1 VSNHGKLIIFSAPS
15 GAGKTTLVRHL
26 LEIPALNLAFSVS
39 ATSRA
44 KRGYEVEGKDY
55 FFLTP
60 EEFNKKIQKLEFLEW
75 EEVYK
80 DQYYG
85 TLKSEVDGL
94 LKVGKNVIFDIDVEG
109 GLNLKRIYGKEAL
122 AIFVKPPSIKHL
134 EERLNTRS
142 SEDEDSLKTR
152 LEKAV
157 SELEYAPQFD
167 KVLLNDKLDK
177 AKKDAEVF
185 VSDFLEINL
194 D

>member
-1 VSNHGKLIIFSAPS
+1 MSTSGKLIIFSAPS

-44 KRGYEVEGKDY
+44 KRGYEEDGKDY
-55 FFLTP
+55 FFLTA
-60 EEFNKKIQKLEFLEW
+60 EEFSKKIKNHEFLEW

-94 LKVGKNVIFDIDVEG
+94 LKAGKNVIFDIDVEG
-109 GLNLKRIYGKEAL
+109 GLNLKKIYGKEAL

-142 SEDEDSLKTR
+142 SEDEESLKTR

-167 KVLLNDKLDK
+167 KVLLNDKLEK
-177 AKKDAEVF
+177 AKRDAEVF
-185 VSDFLEINL
+185 VSDFLGINL

>member
-1 VSNHGKLIIFSAPS
+1 MSNHGKLIIFSAPS

-26 LEIPALNLAFSVS
+26 LEISALNLAFSVS

-44 KRGYEVEGKDY
+44 KRGYEVDGKDY
-55 FFLTP
+55 FFLTA
-60 EEFNKKIQKLEFLEW
+60 EEFSKKIKNHEFVEW

-85 TLKSEVDGL
+85 TLKSEVDSL

-109 GLNLKRIYGKEAL
+109 GMNLKKIYGKEAL

-142 SEDEDSLKTR
+142 SEDDESLKTR

-185 VSDFLEINL
+185 VSDFLGINL

>member
-1 VSNHGKLIIFSAPS
+1 MSNHGKLIIFSAPS

-44 KRGYEVEGKDY
+44 KRGYEVDGKDY
-55 FFLTP
+55 FFLTT
-60 EEFNKKIQKLEFLEW
+60 EEFSKKIKNHEFLEW

-94 LKVGKNVIFDIDVEG
+94 LRAGKNVIFDIDVEG
-109 GLNLKRIYGKEAL
+109 GLNLKKTYGKEAL

-134 EERLNTRS
+134 EERLNSRS
-142 SEDEDSLKTR
+142 SEDEESLKTR

-167 KVLLNDKLDK
+167 KVLLNDKLEK

-185 VSDFLEINL
+185 VSDFLGINL

>member
-1 VSNHGKLIIFSAPS
+1 MSNPGKLIIFSAPS

-39 ATSRA
+39 ATSRPM
-44 KRGYEVEGKDY
+44 RSYEVDGKDY
-55 FFLTP
+55 FFITP
-60 EEFNKKIQKLEFLEW
+60 EQFRKKIEYGEFLEW
-75 EEVYK
+75 EEVYQN
-80 DQYYG
+80 QYYG
-85 TLKSEVDGL
+85 TLKKEVDSL
-94 LKVGKNVIFDIDVEG
+94 LKAGKNVIFDIDVEG
-109 GLNLKRIYGKEAL
+109 GLNLKKIYGKQAL
-122 AIFVKPPSIKHL
+122 GIFVKPPSINHL

-142 SEDEDSLKTR
+142 SEDEESLKTR

-167 KVLLNDKLDK
+167 KVLLNDRLER

-185 VSDFLEINL
+185 VSDFLGINL

>member
-1 VSNHGKLIIFSAPS
+1 MANPGKLIIFSAPS

-39 ATSRA
+39 ATSRPM
-44 KRGYEVEGKDY
+44 RSYEVDGKDY
-55 FFLTP
+55 FFITA
-60 EEFNKKIQKLEFLEW
+60 EEFSKKIKNHEFLEW
-75 EEVYK
+75 EEVYS

-94 LKVGKNVIFDIDVEG
+94 LKAGKNVIFDIDVEG
-109 GLNLKRIYGKEAL
+109 GMNLKKIYGNEAL

-142 SEDEDSLKTR
+142 SEDEESLITR

-177 AKKDAEVF
+177 AKQDAEVF
-185 VSDFLEINL
+185 VSDFLGINL

>member
-1 VSNHGKLIIFSAPS
+1 VSISGKLIIFSAPS

-44 KRGYEVEGKDY
+44 KRGYEEDGKDY
-55 FFLTP
+55 FFITP
-60 EEFNKKIQKLEFLEW
+60 EQFRKKIEYGEFLEW
-75 EEVYK
+75 EEVYQN
-80 DQYYG
+80 QYYG
-85 TLKSEVDGL
+85 TLKAEVDKL
-94 LKVGKNVIFDIDVEG
+94 LKAGKNVIFDIDVEG
-109 GLNLKRIYGKEAL
+109 GLNLKNIYGKEAL

-142 SEDEDSLKTR
+142 SEDEESLKTR

-167 KVLLNDKLDK
+167 KVLLNDKLEK

-185 VSDFLEINL
+185 VSDFLGINL

>member
-1 VSNHGKLIIFSAPS
+1 MSTSGKLIIFSAPS

-44 KRGYEVEGKDY
+44 KRVYEEDGKDY
-55 FFLTP
+55 FFITP
-60 EEFNKKIQKLEFLEW
+60 EQFRKKVEYGEFLEW
-75 EEVYK
+75 EEVYEN
-80 DQYYG
+80 QFYG
-85 TLKSEVDGL
+85 TLKAEVDSL
-94 LKVGKNVIFDIDVEG
+94 LKKGKNVIFDIDVEG
-109 GLNLKRIYGKEAL
+109 GMNLKRIYGKEAL

-142 SEDEDSLKTR
+142 SEDEESLKTR

-185 VSDFLEINL
+185 VSDFLGINL

>member
-44 KRGYEVEGKDY
+44 KRSYEVDGKDY
-55 FFLTP
+55 FFLTV

-94 LKVGKNVIFDIDVEG
+94 LKAGKNVIFDIDVEG

-185 VSDFLEINL
+185 VSDFLGINL

>member
-1 VSNHGKLIIFSAPS
+1 MLISGKLIIFSAPS

-44 KRGYEVEGKDY
+44 KRGYEEDGKDY
-55 FFLTP
+55 FFITP
-60 EEFNKKIQKLEFLEW
+60 EQFRKKIEYGEFLEW
-75 EEVYK
+75 EEVYQN
-80 DQYYG
+80 QYYG
-85 TLKSEVDGL
+85 TLKAEVDKL
-94 LKVGKNVIFDIDVEG
+94 LKAGKNVIFDIDVEG
-109 GLNLKRIYGKEAL
+109 GMNLKKIYGKEAL

-134 EERLNTRS
+134 EERLNSRS
-142 SEDEDSLKTR
+142 SEDEESLKTR
-152 LEKAV
+152 LDKAV

-167 KVLLNDKLDK
+167 KVLLNDKLEK

-185 VSDFLEINL
+185 VSDFLGITL

>member
-1 VSNHGKLIIFSAPS
+1 MSISGKLIIFSAPS

-26 LEIPALNLAFSVS
+26 LEISALNLAFSVS

-44 KRGYEVEGKDY
+44 KRGYEVDGKDY
-55 FFLTP
+55 FFLTA
-60 EEFNKKIQKLEFLEW
+60 EEFSKKIKNHEFLEW

-94 LKVGKNVIFDIDVEG
+94 LKAGKNVIFDIDVEG
-109 GLNLKRIYGKEAL
+109 GLNLKKIYGKEAL

-142 SEDEDSLKTR
+142 SEDEESLKKR

-167 KVLLNDKLDK
+167 KVLLNDKLEK

-185 VSDFLEINL
+185 VSDFLGINL

>member
-1 VSNHGKLIIFSAPS
+1 VSNSGKLIIFSAPS

-55 FFLTP
+55 FFLSP
-60 EEFNKKIQKLEFLEW
+60 EDFNRKIKNLEFVEW
-75 EEVYK
+75 EEVYHN
-80 DQYYG
+80 QFYG
-85 TLKSEVDGL
+85 TLKSEVDSL
-94 LKVGKNVIFDIDVEG
+94 LKAGKNVIFDIDVEG
-109 GLNLKRIYGKEAL
+109 GMNLKKIYGDDAIG
-122 AIFVKPPSIKHL
+122 IFVKPPSVKHL
-134 EERLNTRS
+134 EQRLNSRS
-142 SEDEDSLKTR
+142 SEDEESLKKR

-157 SELEYAPQFD
+157 LELEYAPKFD
-167 KVLLNDKLDK
+167 KVLLNDKLET

-185 VSDFLEINL
+185 VSDFLGVTL

>member
-1 VSNHGKLIIFSAPS
+1 MSISGKLIIFSAPS

-44 KRGYEVEGKDY
+44 KRGYEEDGKDY
-55 FFLTP
+55 FFITP
-60 EEFNKKIQKLEFLEW
+60 EQFRKKIEYGEFLEW
-75 EEVYK
+75 EEVY
-80 DQYYG
+80 QNLYYG
-85 TLKSEVDGL
+85 TLKAEVDKL
-94 LKVGKNVIFDIDVEG
+94 LKAGKNVIFDIDVEG
-109 GLNLKRIYGKEAL
+109 GMNLKKIYGKEAL

-142 SEDEDSLKTR
+142 SEDEESLKTR
-152 LEKAV
+152 LDKAV

-167 KVLLNDKLDK
+167 KVLLNDKLEK

-185 VSDFLEINL
+185 VSDFLGITL

>member
-1 VSNHGKLIIFSAPS
+1 MSISGKLIIFSAPS

-44 KRGYEVEGKDY
+44 KRRYEVDGEDY
-55 FFLTP
+55 FFLTA
-60 EEFNKKIQKLEFLEW
+60 EEFTKKIKNHEFLEW

-85 TLKSEVDGL
+85 TLKSEVDVL
-94 LKVGKNVIFDIDVEG
+94 LKAGKNVIFDIDVEG
-109 GLNLKRIYGKEAL
+109 GLNLKKTYGKEAL

-142 SEDEDSLKTR
+142 SEDEESLKTR

-185 VSDFLEINL
+185 VSDFLGINL

>member
-1 VSNHGKLIIFSAPS
+1 MSDHGKLIIFSAPS

-39 ATSRA
+39 ATSRPM
-44 KRGYEVEGKDY
+44 RSYEVDGKDY
-55 FFLTP
+55 FFITV

-75 EEVYK
+75 EEVYN

-85 TLKSEVDGL
+85 TLKSEVEGL
-94 LKVGKNVIFDIDVEG
+94 LKAGKNVIFDIDVEG
-109 GLNLKRIYGKEAL
+109 GMNLKKIYGNEAL
-122 AIFVKPPSIKHL
+122 AIFVKPPTIKHL
-134 EERLNTRS
+134 EERLNSRS
-142 SEDEDSLKTR
+142 SEDEESLITR

-167 KVLLNDKLDK
+167 KVLLNDKLEK
-177 AKKDAEVF
+177 AKQDAEVF
-185 VSDFLEINL
+185 VSDFLGINI

>member
-1 VSNHGKLIIFSAPS
+1 VSTSGKLIIFSAPS

-44 KRGYEVEGKDY
+44 KRVYEEDGKDY
-55 FFLTP
+55 FFITP
-60 EEFNKKIQKLEFLEW
+60 EQFRKKVEYGEFLEW
-75 EEVYK
+75 EEVYEN
-80 DQYYG
+80 QFYG
-85 TLKSEVDGL
+85 TLKAEVDSL
-94 LKVGKNVIFDIDVEG
+94 LKKGKNVIFDIDVEG
-109 GLNLKRIYGKEAL
+109 GMNLKRIYGKEAL

-142 SEDEDSLKTR
+142 SEDEESLKTR

-185 VSDFLEINL
+185 VSDFLGINL

>member
-1 VSNHGKLIIFSAPS
+1 MSISGKLIIFSAPS

-44 KRGYEVEGKDY
+44 KRGYEEDGKDY
-55 FFLTP
+55 FFITP
-60 EEFNKKIQKLEFLEW
+60 EQFRKKIEYGEFLEW
-75 EEVYK
+75 EEVYQN
-80 DQYYG
+80 QYYG
-85 TLKSEVDGL
+85 TLKAEVDKL
-94 LKVGKNVIFDIDVEG
+94 LKAGKNVIFDIDVEG
-109 GLNLKRIYGKEAL
+109 GLNLKNIYGKEAL

-142 SEDEDSLKTR
+142 SEDEESLKTR

-167 KVLLNDKLDK
+167 KVLLNDKLEK

-185 VSDFLEINL
+185 VSDFLGINL

>member
-1 VSNHGKLIIFSAPS
+1 MAIPGKLIIFSAPS

-44 KRGYEVEGKDY
+44 KRGYEEDGKDY
-55 FFLTP
+55 FFLTA
-60 EEFNKKIQKLEFLEW
+60 EEFSKKIKNHEFLEW

-94 LKVGKNVIFDIDVEG
+94 LKAGKNVIFDIDVEG
-109 GLNLKRIYGKEAL
+109 GLNLKKIYGKEAL

-142 SEDEDSLKTR
+142 SEDEESLKTR

-167 KVLLNDKLDK
+167 KVLLNDKLEK
-177 AKKDAEVF
+177 AKRDAEVF
-185 VSDFLEINL
+185 VSDFLGINL

>member
-1 VSNHGKLIIFSAPS
+1 MSISGKLIIFSAPS

-44 KRGYEVEGKDY
+44 KRGYEEDGKDY
-55 FFLTP
+55 FFITP
-60 EEFNKKIQKLEFLEW
+60 EQFRKKIEYGEFLEW
-75 EEVYK
+75 EEVYQN
-80 DQYYG
+80 QYYG
-85 TLKSEVDGL
+85 TLKAEVDKL
-94 LKVGKNVIFDIDVEG
+94 LKAGKNVIFDIDVEG
-109 GLNLKRIYGKEAL
+109 GMNLKKIYGKEAL

-142 SEDEDSLKTR
+142 SEDEESLKTR
-152 LEKAV
+152 LDKAV

-167 KVLLNDKLDK
+167 KVLLNDKLEK

-185 VSDFLEINL
+185 VSDFLGITL

>member
-1 VSNHGKLIIFSAPS
+1 MSNHGKLIIFSAPS

-39 ATSRA
+39 ATSRPM
-44 KRGYEVEGKDY
+44 RSYEVDGKDY
-55 FFLTP
+55 FFITV

-75 EEVYK
+75 EEVYN

-94 LKVGKNVIFDIDVEG
+94 LKAGKNVIFDIVVEG
-109 GLNLKRIYGKEAL
+109 GMNLKKIYGNEAL

-134 EERLNTRS
+134 EERLNSRS
-142 SEDEDSLKTR
+142 SEDEESLITR

-167 KVLLNDKLDK
+167 KVLLNDKLEK
-177 AKKDAEVF
+177 AKQDAEVF
-185 VSDFLEINL
+185 VSDFLGINL

>member
-1 VSNHGKLIIFSAPS
+1 MSVSGKLIIFSAPS

-44 KRGYEVEGKDY
+44 KRGYEVDGKDY
-55 FFLTP
+55 FFLTAD
-60 EEFNKKIQKLEFLEW
+60 EFSKKIKNHEFLEW

-85 TLKSEVDGL
+85 TLKSEVDSL
-94 LKVGKNVIFDIDVEG
+94 LKAGKNVIFDIDVEG
-109 GLNLKRIYGKEAL
+109 GLNLKKIYGKEAL

-134 EERLNTRS
+134 EERLNSRS
-142 SEDEDSLKTR
+142 SEDEESLKTR

-185 VSDFLEINL
+185 VSDFLGINL

>member
-1 VSNHGKLIIFSAPS
+1 VSISGKLIIFSAPS

-44 KRGYEVEGKDY
+44 KRGYEEDGKDY
-55 FFLTP
+55 FFITA
-60 EEFNKKIQKLEFLEW
+60 EEFSKKIKNHEFLEW

-94 LKVGKNVIFDIDVEG
+94 LKAGKNVIFDIDVEG
-109 GLNLKRIYGKEAL
+109 GLNLKKTYGKEAL

-142 SEDEDSLKTR
+142 SEDEESLKTR

-185 VSDFLEINL
+185 VSDFLGINL

>member
-1 VSNHGKLIIFSAPS
+1 MSISGKLIIFSAPS

-26 LEIPALNLAFSVS
+26 LEIPTLNLAFSVS

-44 KRGYEVEGKDY
+44 KRGYEVDGKDY
-55 FFLTP
+55 FFLTA
-60 EEFNKKIQKLEFLEW
+60 EEFSKKIKNHEFLEW

-94 LKVGKNVIFDIDVEG
+94 LKAGKNVIFDIDVEG
-109 GLNLKRIYGKEAL
+109 GLNLKKIYGKEAL

-134 EERLNTRS
+134 EERLNSRS
-142 SEDEDSLKTR
+142 SEDEESLKTR

>member
-1 VSNHGKLIIFSAPS
+1 LSNHGKLIIFSAPS

-39 ATSRA
+39 ATSRP
-44 KRGYEVEGKDY
+44 KRSYEVDGEDY
-55 FFLTP
+55 FFLSID
-60 EEFNKKIQKLEFLEW
+60 EFNKKIQKLEFLEW

-85 TLKSEVDGL
+85 TLKSEVDSL
-94 LKVGKNVIFDIDVEG
+94 LKAGKNVIFDIDVEG
-109 GLNLKRIYGKEAL
+109 GMNLKKIYGKEAL

-142 SEDEDSLKTR
+142 SEDEESLKTR

-185 VSDFLEINL
+185 VSDFLGINI

>member
-1 VSNHGKLIIFSAPS
+1 MSISGKLIIFSAPS

-44 KRGYEVEGKDY
+44 KRGYEEDGKDY
-55 FFLTP
+55 FFITP
-60 EEFNKKIQKLEFLEW
+60 EQFRKKIEYGEFLEW
-75 EEVYK
+75 EEVY
-80 DQYYG
+80 QNLYYG
-85 TLKSEVDGL
+85 TLKAEVDKL
-94 LKVGKNVIFDIDVEG
+94 LKAGKNVIFDIDVEG
-109 GLNLKRIYGKEAL
+109 GMNLKKIYGKEAL

-134 EERLNTRS
+134 EERLNSRS
-142 SEDEDSLKTR
+142 SEDEESLKTR
-152 LEKAV
+152 LDKAV

-167 KVLLNDKLDK
+167 KVLLNDKLEK

-185 VSDFLEINL
+185 VSDFLGITL

>member
-1 VSNHGKLIIFSAPS
+1 MSNHGKLIIFSAPS

-39 ATSRA
+39 ATSRPM
-44 KRGYEVEGKDY
+44 RSYEVDGKDY
-55 FFLTP
+55 FFITV

-75 EEVYK
+75 EEVYN

-94 LKVGKNVIFDIDVEG
+94 LKAGKNVIFDIDVEG
-109 GLNLKRIYGKEAL
+109 GMNLKKIYGNVAL

-142 SEDEDSLKTR
+142 SEDEESLITR

-185 VSDFLEINL
+185 VSDFLGINL

>member
-1 VSNHGKLIIFSAPS
+1 M
-15 GAGKTTLVRHL
+15 VRHL

-39 ATSRA
+39 ATSRPM
-44 KRGYEVEGKDY
+44 RSYEVDGKDY
-55 FFLTP
+55 FFITV

-75 EEVYK
+75 EEVYN

-94 LKVGKNVIFDIDVEG
+94 LKAGKNVIFDIDVEG
-109 GLNLKRIYGKEAL
+109 GMNLKKIYGNEAL

-134 EERLNTRS
+134 EERLNSRS
-142 SEDEDSLKTR
+142 SEDEESLITR

-167 KVLLNDKLDK
+167 KVLLNDKLEK
-177 AKKDAEVF
+177 AKQDAEVF
-185 VSDFLEINL
+185 VSDFLGINI

>member
-1 VSNHGKLIIFSAPS
+1 MLISGKLIIFSAPS

-44 KRGYEVEGKDY
+44 KRGYEEDGKDY
-55 FFLTP
+55 FFITP
-60 EEFNKKIQKLEFLEW
+60 EQFRKKIEYGEFLEW
-75 EEVYK
+75 EEVY
-80 DQYYG
+80 QNLYYG
-85 TLKSEVDGL
+85 TLKAEVDKL
-94 LKVGKNVIFDIDVEG
+94 LKAGKNVIFDIDVEG
-109 GLNLKRIYGKEAL
+109 GMNLKKIYGKEAL

-142 SEDEDSLKTR
+142 SEDEESLKTR
-152 LEKAV
+152 LDKAV

-167 KVLLNDKLDK
+167 KVLLNDKLEK

-185 VSDFLEINL
+185 VSDFLGITL

>member
-1 VSNHGKLIIFSAPS
+1 MSNSGKLIIFSAPS

-55 FFLTP
+55 FFLSP
-60 EEFNKKIQKLEFLEW
+60 EDFNRKIKNLEFVEW
-75 EEVYK
+75 EEVYHN
-80 DQYYG
+80 QFYG
-85 TLKSEVDGL
+85 TLKSEVDSL
-94 LKVGKNVIFDIDVEG
+94 LKAGKNVIFDIDVEG
-109 GLNLKRIYGKEAL
+109 GMNLKKIYGDDAIG
-122 AIFVKPPSIKHL
+122 IFVKPPSVKHL
-134 EERLNTRS
+134 EQRLNSRS
-142 SEDEDSLKTR
+142 SEDEESLKKR

-157 SELEYAPQFD
+157 LELEYAPKFD
-167 KVLLNDKLDK
+167 KVLLNDKLET

-185 VSDFLEINL
+185 VSDFLGVTL

>member
-1 VSNHGKLIIFSAPS
+1 MSTSGKLIIFSAPS

-44 KRGYEVEGKDY
+44 KRVYEEDGKDY
-55 FFLTP
+55 FFITP
-60 EEFNKKIQKLEFLEW
+60 EQFRKKVEYGEFLEW
-75 EEVYK
+75 EEVYEN
-80 DQYYG
+80 QFYG
-85 TLKSEVDGL
+85 TLKAEVDSL
-94 LKVGKNVIFDIDVEG
+94 LKKGKNVIFDIDVEG
-109 GLNLKRIYGKEAL
+109 GMNLKRIYGKEAL

-142 SEDEDSLKTR
+142 SEDEESLKTR

-167 KVLLNDKLDK
+167 KVLLNDKLEK

-185 VSDFLEINL
+185 VSDFLGINL

>member
-1 VSNHGKLIIFSAPS
+1 MSNHGKLIIFSAPS

-26 LEIPALNLAFSVS
+26 LEISTLNLAFSVS
-39 ATSRA
+39 ATSRPM
-44 KRGYEVEGKDY
+44 RSYEADGKDY
-55 FFLTP
+55 FFLTV
-60 EEFNKKIQKLEFLEW
+60 EEFNNKIQKLEFLEW

-94 LKVGKNVIFDIDVEG
+94 LKAGKNVIFDIDVEG
-109 GLNLKRIYGKEAL
+109 GLNLKKIYGNKAL

-142 SEDEDSLKTR
+142 SEDEESLKKR

-157 SELEYAPQFD
+157 AELEYAPQFD
-167 KVLLNDKLDK
+167 KVLLNDKLEK
-177 AKKDAEVF
+177 AK
-185 VSDFLEINL
+185 
-194 D
+194 

>member
-1 VSNHGKLIIFSAPS
+1 MSISGKLIIFSAPS

-44 KRGYEVEGKDY
+44 KRGYEEDGKDY
-55 FFLTP
+55 FFITP
-60 EEFNKKIQKLEFLEW
+60 EQFRKKIEYGEFLEW
-75 EEVYK
+75 EEVYQN
-80 DQYYG
+80 QYYG
-85 TLKSEVDGL
+85 TLKAEVDKL
-94 LKVGKNVIFDIDVEG
+94 LKAGKNVIFDIDVEG
-109 GLNLKRIYGKEAL
+109 GMNLKKIYGKEAL

-134 EERLNTRS
+134 EERLNSRS
-142 SEDEDSLKTR
+142 SEDEESLKTR
-152 LEKAV
+152 LDKAV

-167 KVLLNDKLDK
+167 KVLLNDKLEK

-185 VSDFLEINL
+185 VSDFLGITL